1 MSELAIE
8 CAALEKHFR
17 SGASFTD
24 LLRGRLRGRRIDALR
39 GVDLAVRRGEVVAL
53 MGPNGVGK
61 STLLRCV
68 AGLLLPDGGALAV
81 LGEDVRRTGA
91 AFRRRVCYVVS
102 DQRSFS
108 WRLSGEQNLEFF
120 AALHGHSGREAR
132 ARIASALE
140 GVGLAAEARRP
151 VREYSTGMRQRLA
164 LARGMLG
171 APEVWLFD
179 ELTRGVDPR
188 AASSIRALIRAEVQR
203 HGRTALCATH
213 DLADVAELC
222 DRVLVLENGRVQAEG
237 SPAEAAR
244 LCGLAT
250 AATPGGHA

>member
-8 CAALEKHFR
+8 SVALEKHFR

-24 LLRGRLRGRRIDALR
+24 LLRGRLRGARIDALR
-39 GVDLAVRRGEVVAL
+39 GVELAVRPGEVVGL

-61 STLLRCV
+61 STLLLCV
-68 AGLLLPDGGALAV
+68 AGLLLPDAGTLSV
-81 LGEDVRRTGA
+81 LGHDVRRAGA
-91 AFRRRVCYVVS
+91 EFRRRVCYVVS

-108 WRLSGEQNLEFF
+108 WRLSGAQNLEFF
-120 AALHGHSGREAR
+120 AALHGLRGREAR
-132 ARIASALE
+132 ARIARALD
-140 GVGLAAEARRP
+140 GVGLHGDARRP

-164 LARGMLG
+164 LARGFLG
-171 APEVWLFD
+171 EPEVWLFD

-188 AASSIRALIRAEVQR
+188 AASAIRSLIRDELRA

-222 DRVLVLENGRVQAEG
+222 DRVVVLEAGRVQAEG
-237 SPAEAAR
+237 APAEAAR
-244 LCGLAT
+244 LVGI
-250 AATPGGHA
+250 GGGP